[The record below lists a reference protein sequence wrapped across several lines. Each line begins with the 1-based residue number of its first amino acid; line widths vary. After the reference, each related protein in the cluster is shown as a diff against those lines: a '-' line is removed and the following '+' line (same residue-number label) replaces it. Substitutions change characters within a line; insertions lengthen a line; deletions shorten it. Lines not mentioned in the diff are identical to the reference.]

1 MGWLATHLDGVL
13 VGLQDDIEF
22 ETLVLRPVDGLL
34 VLGLARGHELGIF
47 WPAGKADPRVV
58 EDLVAECRPAAAARQ
73 DEVLGQRAV
82 ARAQSLASGV
92 V

>member
-1 MGWLATHLDGVL
+1 MDSLYTQGSLSTSKFFIFKNCLEYGQGWGWLATHLDGVL

-47 WPAGKADPRVV
+47 
-58 EDLVAECRPAAAARQ
+58 
-73 DEVLGQRAV
+73 
-82 ARAQSLASGV
+82 
-92 V
+92 